1 MKSIVGIILSLYMVN
16 FLISEFVY
24 PRARLFF
31 YVLPVIIIGLSIF
44 SYRYKF
50 DHFNLSLLKLGLIPA
65 LSFIPII
72 WLSTTEIGY
81 LSRYSTEFLLIFP
94 VLLMCVY
101 IKKYVDHDQL
111 DKYFGVLII
120 ILFVIFIIAERNS
133 IIKLFSSLAS
143 FFLYSISDTE
153 TTYAPVYGVIAIYFF
168 IRKKYRYFAI
178 AALLTIVA
186 SKRIVV
192 AALFGALLGGYIVK
206 RLKLKPS
213 TVTFLAVVVNFIF
226 VILLI
231 NLSQGVFN
239 DDIRRLTGLSANHFF
254 MGRVNV
260 YSITLD
266 KFEPFTLLGSGL
278 GSTSYYL
285 RTSLFAADTAN
296 LIHSDILKLF
306 IETGMLLFT
315 AYLFTLYNIAKRSPN
330 SIFILLYINILY
342 LTGNTMIFVHVNI
355 IVYLILTAIYKL
367 DEINYS
373 SPKTIQSNN

>member
-1 MKSIVGIILSLYMVN
+1 M
-16 FLISEFVY
+16 
-24 PRARLFF
+24 
-31 YVLPVIIIGLSIF
+31 
-44 SYRYKF
+44 
-50 DHFNLSLLKLGLIPA
+50 
-65 LSFIPII
+65 
-72 WLSTTEIGY
+72 
-81 LSRYSTEFLLIFP
+81 
-94 VLLMCVY
+94 
-101 IKKYVDHDQL
+101 
-111 DKYFGVLII
+111 
-120 ILFVIFIIAERNS
+120 
-133 IIKLFSSLAS
+133 
-143 FFLYSISDTE
+143 
-153 TTYAPVYGVIAIYFF
+153 
-168 IRKKYRYFAI
+168 
-178 AALLTIVA
+178 
-186 SKRIVV
+186 
-192 AALFGALLGGYIVK
+192 
-206 RLKLKPS
+206 KPS